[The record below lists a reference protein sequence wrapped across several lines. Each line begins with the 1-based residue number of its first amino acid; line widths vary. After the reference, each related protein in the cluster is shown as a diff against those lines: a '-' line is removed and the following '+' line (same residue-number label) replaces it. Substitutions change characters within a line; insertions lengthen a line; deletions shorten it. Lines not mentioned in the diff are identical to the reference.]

1 MALSSGQIDE
11 YEYLTGEKML
21 PSNHRHLKEQ
31 AKFIPFPLGKAFK
44 NKQKRLKSKEEQNKQ
59 MLLQIKIKH

>member
-1 MALSSGQIDE
+1 
-11 YEYLTGEKML
+11 ML
-21 PSNHRHLKEQ
+21 RSNHRQLKEQ
-31 AKFIPFPLGKAFK
+31 AKFILFALGKAFK